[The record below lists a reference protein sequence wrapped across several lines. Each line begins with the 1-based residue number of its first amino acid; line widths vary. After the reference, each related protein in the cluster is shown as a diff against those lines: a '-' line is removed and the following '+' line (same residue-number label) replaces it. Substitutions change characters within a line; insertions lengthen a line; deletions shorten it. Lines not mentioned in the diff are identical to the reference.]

1 MILTIVAFVLVLSV
15 LVFVHEAGHFGTA
28 RLFGIKSEE
37 FGLGFPPRFIGYYK
51 NLEGKWKLVR
61 GNKKVEDAADT
72 IYSINYVPLGGF
84 VKIKGED
91 ATEGATVD
99 PDSFIAK
106 PIWQRSI
113 VISAGVTMNMILA
126 AVLLSI
132 GLMFGIPQALD
143 GLNDRAVVTDR
154 KVVVAEAV
162 KDSPA
167 DKAGIKIG
175 DVIQSAGGHSIT
187 NFSDLQAFNESHVGQ
202 SETYVVKRTDQEI
215 SFTIKPETRPETGK
229 GGIGIAAVETGLVS
243 YPWYWAPWEGIK
255 QTYSLT
261 VAILK
266 AFGSMFYGIF
276 TGQGVSADVAGP
288 VGIAALTGQV
298 ARMGIIYLLQ
308 FTALLSINLAII
320 NFLPIPALDG
330 GRLLFMIIE
339 KIKGR
344 PVKRELETAIH
355 NVGFI
360 LLMVMVVFVTY
371 KDIAKYAYKFV
382 DLWHWIVGLF

>member
-1 MILTIVAFVLVLSV
+1 MIFTIVAFVLVLSV
-15 LVFVHEAGHFGTA
+15 LVFVHELGHFGTA
-28 RLFGIKSEE
+28 RFFGIKSEE
-37 FGLGFPPRFIGYYK
+37 FGLGFPPRFLGYYK
-51 NLEGKWKLVR
+51 NLEGKWKIVR

-72 IYSINYVPLGGF
+72 IYSLNYVPLGGF

-91 ATEGATVD
+91 AVDGQPID

-126 AVLLSI
+126 AVLFSI
-132 GLMFGIPQALD
+132 GLMFGMPQSLE
-143 GLNDRAVVTDR
+143 GLNKNAVVTDR
-154 KVVVAEAV
+154 KVVVAETI

-167 DKAGIKIG
+167 QLAGMKVG
-175 DVIQSAGGHSIT
+175 DSIASANGQMISTFG
-187 NFSDLQAFNESHVGQ
+187 DLLAFNESHVGK
-202 SETYVVKRTDQEI
+202 EVTYVVGRGEEKLSFNIQPEIRT
-215 SFTIKPETRPETGK
+215 ETGK

-243 YPWYWAPWEGIK
+243 YPWYLAPWEGVK
-255 QTYSLT
+255 QTYALT
-261 VAILK
+261 GAILK
-266 AFGSMFYGIF
+266 AFYAMFHGIF
-276 TGQGVSADVAGP
+276 TGQGVSAEVAGP

-298 ARMGIIYLLQ
+298 ARMGLIYLLQ

-339 KIKGR
+339 KVKGK

-355 NVGFI
+355 NIGFM

-382 DLWHWIVGLF
+382 ELWHRVISIF

>member
-15 LVFVHEAGHFGTA
+15 LVFVHELGHFGTA
-28 RLFGIKSEE
+28 RFFGIKSEE
-37 FGLGFPPRFIGYYK
+37 FGIGFPPRFLGYYK
-51 NLEGKWKLVR
+51 NLEGKWKIVR
-61 GNKKVEDAADT
+61 GNKKVEDASDT
-72 IYSINYVPLGGF
+72 IYSLNYVPLGGF

-91 ATEGATVD
+91 AVEGQPID
-99 PDSFIAK
+99 PDSFISK

-113 VISAGVTMNMILA
+113 VISAGVTMNLILA

-132 GLMFGIPQALD
+132 GLMFGIPQALE
-143 GLNDRAVVTDR
+143 GLDERAIVKDRNI
-154 KVVVAEAV
+154 VVAETV

-167 DKAGIKIG
+167 QKAGIKIG
-175 DVIQSAGGHSIT
+175 DSIKSADGQEIGTFAALQSFNEAHLGQSA
-187 NFSDLQAFNESHVGQ
+187 
-202 SETYVVKRTDQEI
+202 TYTVKRGDQELKFEI
-215 SFTIKPETRPETGK
+215 TPEKRAETGK

-243 YPWYWAPWEGIK
+243 YPWYWAPWEGLK
-255 QTYSLT
+255 QTVILT
-261 VAILK
+261 GAILK
-266 AFGSMFYGIF
+266 AFYNLFYGIF
-276 TGQGVSADVAGP
+276 SGQGFSADVAGP

-344 PVKRELETAIH
+344 PIKRELETAIH
-355 NVGFI
+355 NIGFL
-360 LLMVMVVFVTY
+360 LLMVLVVFVTY

>member
-15 LVFVHEAGHFGTA
+15 LVFVHELGHFGTA
-28 RLFGIKSEE
+28 RYFGIKSEE
-37 FGLGFPPRFIGYYK
+37 FGLGFPPRFLGYYK
-51 NLEGKWKLVR
+51 NLEGKWKMVR
-61 GNKKVEDAADT
+61 GSKQVEDASDT
-72 IYSINYVPLGGF
+72 IYSLNYVPLGGF

-91 ATEGATVD
+91 AVDGAPID

-143 GLNDRAVVTDR
+143 GLSDRAIVTDR

-162 KDSPA
+162 GGSPA
-167 DKAGIKIG
+167 EKAGIKVG
-175 DVIQSAGGHSIT
+175 DIIESADGQAIN
-187 NFSDLQAFNESHVGQ
+187 NFQELQKFNEDHVGKAAI
-202 SETYVVKRTDQEI
+202 YLVKRGDQELGYGI
-215 SFTIKPETRPETGK
+215 TPEIRSETGK

-243 YPWYWAPWEGIK
+243 YPWYWAPWEGLK
-255 QTYSLT
+255 QTYALT

-266 AFGSMFYGIF
+266 AFGHMFYGIF

-355 NVGFI
+355 NIGFV

-371 KDIAKYAYKFV
+371 KDLAKYAYKFV
-382 DLWHWIVGLF
+382 DLWHWVVGLF